1 MERGNSMSK
10 LIQVNGVVEIKD
22 TESHDEF
29 LDKFI
34 EFVESNGWSFGGGTQ
49 DITDNEDEKLD

>member
-1 MERGNSMSK
+1 MERGNSMSI

-34 EFVESNGWSFGGGTQ
+34 EFVERNGWFFGGGTQ

>member
-1 MERGNSMSK
+1 MSK

>member
-1 MERGNSMSK
+1 MSI

-34 EFVESNGWSFGGGTQ
+34 EFVERNGWFFGGGTQ